1 MGLPSRRTA
10 AAWRSLPSAVV
21 SGIAVGALAAGALG
35 ALAGLADLT
44 DGGTDA
50 APLLLTGIAA
60 TLPGWLL
67 YRGVRRPHRHQAG
80 DILTGVTAAF
90 LAMVAVGALLYL
102 ATGAHGAFDDAV
114 FESAAGF
121 STTAMTLLDVEELGR
136 GVLLFR
142 AASQWVGG
150 LGALLLGI
158 AILPALSVGRE
169 LADRRRGM
177 GRKPLAPS
185 GGTAARNVLGLYGS
199 FTLLMFLGYLVAGVG
214 FVGSLVLAAST
225 VSTGGFV
232 GPGDPLADAGV
243 QWLAIGGMVVAGASL
258 VVIWRLLTRQWGG
271 IRRAAEFRA
280 YLVFLV
286 AGSLLL
292 AWWTDAA
299 GWSEWRQAIFTL
311 VSAATTTGFPSNP
324 VGAWAAVAPVFLLMA
339 AAVGPMTG
347 STGGGF
353 QIFRLL
359 GLLKLA
365 QRELMRQLHPS
376 LVARIRIGGLVL
388 SEATVGRIVLQQFLF
403 VAVLI
408 GTTGAV
414 AVLGLDLA
422 TALAAG
428 VHAAASAGPV
438 RALDGGVLDP
448 ADWSRPVRLALV
460 PAMVVGRLALYPALL
475 AAGTAATAIRDR
487 LRLRRRL
494 VARRAERVG

>member
-1 MGLPSRRTA
+1 MGLPSRRTGA

-44 DGGTDA
+44 DGGADA
-50 APLLLTGIAA
+50 APLLLTGVAA

-67 YRGVRRPHRHQAG
+67 YRGVSRPHRHQAG
-80 DILTGVTAAF
+80 DILTGVTTAF

-214 FVGSLVLAAST
+214 FIGSLVLAAST

-232 GPGDPLADAGV
+232 GPGDPLAGAGV
-243 QWLAIGGMVVAGASL
+243 QWVAIGGMVVAGASL

-280 YLVFLV
+280 YLLFLV

-299 GWSEWRQAIFTL
+299 GWSEWRQAVFTL
-311 VSAATTTGFPSNP
+311 VSAATTTGFPSDP
-324 VGAWAAVAPVFLLMA
+324 VGAWAAVAPVFLLVGVLGWGLDGLLSSA
-339 AAVGPMTG
+339 LALVLVAVN
-347 STGGGF
+347 
-353 QIFRLL
+353 FRL
-359 GLLKLA
+359 GAAIITRAA
-365 QRELMRQLHPS
+365 QISINALY
-376 LVARIRIGGLVL
+376 G
-388 SEATVGRIVLQQFLF
+388 
-403 VAVLI
+403 
-408 GTTGAV
+408 
-414 AVLGLDLA
+414 AVLG
-422 TALAAG
+422 G
-428 VHAAASAGPV
+428 YV
-438 RALDGGVLDP
+438 
-448 ADWSRPVRLALV
+448 VRLALMT
-460 PAMVVGRLALYPALL
+460 AVVLVVKAVGLL
-475 AAGTAATAIRDR
+475 ATVPFAITLLVTHLGLLAWESRHVAMTLAAPG
-487 LRLRRRL
+487 LKPKK
-494 VARRAERVG
+494 